1 MTKLLGTIVVSM
13 LIQPIWAQQVDKKTT
28 DSIRNLPPLEVK
40 AVRLSEQAPFAKTNL
55 SKNQIARRFNITN
68 VSAFINDI
76 RRKGINVRLTTTR
89 TGNTAYTI

>member
-1 MTKLLGTIVVSM
+1 MNTKTDRLTKALTG
-13 LIQPIWAQQVDKKTT
+13 KT
-28 DSIRNLPPLEVK
+28 
-40 AVRLSEQAPFAKTNL
+40 L
-55 SKNQIARRFNITN
+55 SKNQIATRFNISN

>member
-1 MTKLLGTIVVSM
+1 MNTKTDRLTKALTG
-13 LIQPIWAQQVDKKTT
+13 KT
-28 DSIRNLPPLEVK
+28 
-40 AVRLSEQAPFAKTNL
+40 L
-55 SKNQIARRFNITN
+55 SKTQIATRFNISN